1 MDDALSRLASTGDV
15 VKIWD
20 ADSMTLLEQFNPHVG
35 HQVARACWTSNNQH
49 VVSAGSGGDKLAV
62 TSLKSP
68 HAALLE
74 LAHGKR
80 QTRVSLST
88 SSQLV
93 ASGGLDRCVH
103 IWDLKT
109 ARLLRSLKD
118 HTDEVTC
125 VAFNSND
132 SLVASG
138 SASGHLALYS
148 LTTNTVCKPFGPGGQ
163 QPVRDLAASRLKRSL
178 LASVSDDGSLS
189 LWDANAQKELHA
201 FRGAHKAP
209 GSGVAFSPANELL
222 LVSVGLDKKIVCY
235 DAASKII
242 LLTIRT
248 ESPLTSV
255 DFIPDGSGLLAGS
268 AQGQIF
274 RYDLRNNSAPTGV
287 TPAHDTAVT
296 CLRFR
301 CAAPRH
307 KSGKTSS
314 SGVSGPKSSACKLS
328 SGHLSPAPASRSS
341 PHINAGGAGAQ
352 VAERDAAGQKG
363 AEPLP
368 ATEKFSSVGRNSLD
382 MFSPLRQDAASPLA
396 SADETFAAPQATPPS
411 EEAGLPQP
419 PGRGSLDM
427 FSPLR
432 EGRAA
437 GGDGT
442 ARGTASA
449 GPPFRPRSAYRTPS
463 IREEEPDEAGDPAEA
478 STGASPSPEGE
489 GQTPPTSTQPADRHP
504 ASPFAPEPSVRSADG
519 VRAQLDYDSPAA
531 GAGPTPRRADGR
543 GRGSSPGVDSSPA
556 AAAGGA
562 SAPFSAVQLD
572 VITDIIRRQLDE
584 LRDACHKDIINL
596 QVEMVRQF
604 CIQLVRIDDDDDDDD
619 DEVTRVRLAERVPR
633 ADVGAVLGP
642 RGPAAGERAAQGGK
656 PSPQDQLLKTRLSLY
671 SNKMCHVISTSNWN
685 FTEKTT
691 VVAGRQK
698 FALDGRSKMN

>member
-382 MFSPLRQDAASPLA
+382 MFSPLRQGIDGRLAQPGGGGSDSAHLNSAGRSSPGLALRSRAEREERRRRSSSARLRLARRRRGSDA
-396 SADETFAAPQATPPS
+396 PS
-411 EEAGLPQP
+411 GRRARAGLFA
-419 PGRGSLDM
+419 GRRL
-427 FSPLR
+427 FS
-432 EGRAA
+432 
-437 GGDGT
+437 GG
-442 ARGTASA
+442 
-449 GPPFRPRSAYRTPS
+449 
-463 IREEEPDEAGDPAEA
+463 
-478 STGASPSPEGE
+478 
-489 GQTPPTSTQPADRHP
+489 
-504 ASPFAPEPSVRSADG
+504 
-519 VRAQLDYDSPAA
+519 
-531 GAGPTPRRADGR
+531 GR
-543 GRGSSPGVDSSPA
+543 GRRERSVQRRPVGRHHRHHPPTAGRAQNDTLWSICKCHKCFEVCHLARRPRDFPFAATETRATRTSSTCRWRWFGSSASS
-556 AAAGGA
+556 
-562 SAPFSAVQLD
+562 
-572 VITDIIRRQLDE
+572 
-584 LRDACHKDIINL
+584 
-596 QVEMVRQF
+596 
-604 CIQLVRIDDDDDDDD
+604 
-619 DEVTRVRLAERVPR
+619 
-633 ADVGAVLGP
+633 
-642 RGPAAGERAAQGGK
+642 
-656 PSPQDQLLKTRLSLY
+656 
-671 SNKMCHVISTSNWN
+671 W
-685 FTEKTT
+685 
-691 VVAGRQK
+691 
-698 FALDGRSKMN
+698 

>member
-382 MFSPLRQDAASPLA
+382 MFSPLRQGIDGRLAQPGGGGSDSAHLNSAGRSSPGLALRSRAEREERRRRSSSARLRLARRRRGSDA
-396 SADETFAAPQATPPS
+396 PS
-411 EEAGLPQP
+411 GRRARAGLFAGRRLFSGG
-419 PGRGSLDM
+419 GRGR
-427 FSPLR
+427 R
-432 EGRAA
+432 ERSVQRRPVGRHHRHHPPTAGRAQRRVPQGHHQPA
-437 GGDGT
+437 GGDG
-442 ARGTASA
+442 
-449 GPPFRPRSAYRTPS
+449 
-463 IREEEPDEAGDPAEA
+463 
-478 STGASPSPEGE
+478 
-489 GQTPPTSTQPADRHP
+489 
-504 ASPFAPEPSVRSADG
+504 
-519 VRAQLDYDSPAA
+519 
-531 GAGPTPRRADGR
+531 
-543 GRGSSPGVDSSPA
+543 
-556 AAAGGA
+556 
-562 SAPFSAVQLD
+562 SAVL
-572 VITDIIRRQLDE
+572 
-584 LRDACHKDIINL
+584 HP
-596 QVEMVRQF
+596 
-604 CIQLVRIDDDDDDDD
+604 
-619 DEVTRVRLAERVPR
+619 AERVPR